1 MDYHGSSCN
10 CLFLDVAIYLRSIIS
25 WVEETQK
32 SLDDGVEVRYKGIMF
47 NTFTKVDEDS
57 SGM

>member
-1 MDYHGSSCN
+1 MDYHGSGCN
-10 CLFLDVAIYLRSIIS
+10 GLFLDVAVYLQSITS

-32 SLDDGVEVRYKGIMF
+32 SLDDGVEVRNKGIMF